1 MLSGATDARLG
12 TTLRLAAAFVG
23 AAALVLLGVMLGRH
37 GALRASLSSNRRLR
51 APSPTGGADAHLSL
65 PPAIRNVHLQVG
77 PNLSPLLPPD
87 GEADTA
93 VLAVEA
99 QPAVAAELT
108 RTVAPRFPGR
118 FFVIAAALAGEAA
131 AGFTSLRVYNEL
143 GMSSSLAP
151 ARDAAKWAALDAAAG
166 RPVTPFLHTP
176 VLSLRAL
183 LDALPPDVDVPVLQ
197 TDAQGYDFVIV
208 RGAGGSLRR
217 ARRVRAEVFRGNPEG
232 VLYHLPAG
240 VSNDF
245 DHDWVPYMA
254 AAGYRLVEAP
264 RDKAWGDAT
273 WERVGAV

>member
-37 GALRASLSSNRRLR
+37 
-51 APSPTGGADAHLSL
+51 
-65 PPAIRNVHLQVG
+65 
-77 PNLSPLLPPD
+77 
-87 GEADTA
+87 A

-166 RPVTPFLHTP
+166 RPVTPFVHTP